1 MNIETTLKSA
11 AARACACPVTLSV
24 PSSFSGR
31 VVVHLKDGR
40 AIADYCL
47 NQADH
52 ISTLTGFIEL
62 ARLAGWTVTPPDQSE
77 GDASGT
83 DSNPNS

>member
-1 MNIETTLKSA
+1 MNIEPALKSA

-40 AIADYCL
+40 AIADYRL

-52 ISTLTGFIEL
+52 ISTLSGFIEL
-62 ARLAGWTVTPPDQSE
+62 ARLVGWTVIPPYQSE